1 MPAPSYPLTRIG
13 QYETHLIPVS
23 FETNEVGTFS
33 IPALGYRT
41 KPVGFA
47 SVVNKTVAGSNDGT
61 IKLYKASTELASIT
75 VAASAAIGDEDSDT
89 SITDTVYEATDQ
101 YKLTTAKSTAGG
113 RCIVALTVEIL
124 PSH

>member
-1 MPAPSYPLTRIG
+1 MPSANYPVTRIG
-13 QYETHLIPVS
+13 QYETHHIPVS
-23 FETNEVGTFS
+23 FETNEVGAFS
-33 IPALGYRT
+33 LPALGYRT

-47 SVVNKTVAGSNDGT
+47 SVVCKTVAGSNDGT
-61 IKLYKASTELASIT
+61 IKLHKVSTELASIT

-89 SITDTVYEATDQ
+89 SITEAVFEATDQ

-113 RCIVALTVEIL
+113 RAIVALTVEIL